1 MAKIYTDK
9 ALYMYIGIGLSLIIL
24 AVVIMTLLGNE
35 RRKQEVKVLRRQLK
49 EKFTNHSPT
58 PTHSNSEPLSP
69 AEADVE
75 LDNLMNNLKNITGGN

>member
-1 MAKIYTDK
+1 MARFYTNK
-9 ALYMYIGIGLSLIIL
+9 ALYMYIGIALSLIIL

-58 PTHSNSEPLSP
+58 PTHSLSP